1 MAKARG
7 LWGRPTGEAARS
19 ERSGME
25 VAHGSRRGRLGAL
38 LGFAREKKE
47 EGGTRPGGGLKT
59 PARLGAWRSKACG
72 LMEAQRRAVCQA
84 VAGNSGRRRAAGD

>member
-47 EGGTRPGGGLKT
+47 EGGTRPGGGLEDT
-59 PARLGAWRSKACG
+59 GAARGLAQQGVRLDGGAAACG
-72 LMEAQRRAVCQA
+72 VS
-84 VAGNSGRRRAAGD
+84 GGRREQW